1 MAVTTESCSLKPARR
16 WPGCVNRSFS
26 DRMTEE
32 IRCSTG
38 RLSCAFQGST
48 AHPHMR
54 GGAIKG
60 ALKKAHPEIKTC

>member
-1 MAVTTESCSLKPARR
+1 MYV
-16 WPGCVNRSFS
+16 GGGSFS

-38 RLSCAFQGST
+38 RLSSPIQGST

-54 GGAIKG
+54 GGGGGGGGRGEGVKG
-60 ALKKAHPEIKTC
+60 GDKRSPKESSF